1 MPNVN
6 ITEEKIY
13 KNVDKNTI
21 IRVFENIVSNVIK
34 YSNVDFNVELSKNGK
49 CIYIS
54 QIFDFSVSTGSFVFM
69 LAHKIAICY
78 TK

>member
-34 YSNVDFNVELSKNGK
+34 YSNVDFNVELSKNE
-49 CIYIS
+49 
-54 QIFDFSVSTGSFVFM
+54 
-69 LAHKIAICY
+69 
-78 TK
+78 